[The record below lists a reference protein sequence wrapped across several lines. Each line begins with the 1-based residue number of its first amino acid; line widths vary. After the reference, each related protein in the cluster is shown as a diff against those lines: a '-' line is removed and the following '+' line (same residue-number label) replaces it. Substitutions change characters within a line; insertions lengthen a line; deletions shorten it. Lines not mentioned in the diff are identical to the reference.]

1 MTVLAAAVAIA
12 LLLVELRAPRRST
25 DPLSRRLARYVTR
38 RAVPAP
44 RRRAFLR
51 SVDRRL
57 LRLPVIAPLEHR
69 LRQAGVALSV
79 AEAFLAGCGG
89 AVLAGA
95 LAAALGGPLAGAAAA
110 ALIPGVAWIGLGIAR
125 DRRGRR
131 LDRQLP
137 EALDLLVGELRGH
150 RSAPEAIAEVARRLA
165 DPLRVECARS
175 AEEMALGASLR
186 QALEGLRRRVPS
198 RPLAAAVTAVLVA
211 ERTGGDLAECLAR
224 QSQAAREADRILA
237 GGAGGDR
244 ACAGDRGGMLTLL
257 PVGVGLA
264 MLALD
269 PAAMRTLVDSAAGRV
284 LLGTAAGLQML
295 GWYMIRAMIRGVA
308 L

>member
-131 LDRQLP
+131 IDRQLP

-224 QSQAAREADRILA
+224 QSQAAREQIAFLQEV
-237 GGAGGDR
+237 R
-244 ACAGDRGGMLTLL
+244 AVTAHARATAAVLTLL